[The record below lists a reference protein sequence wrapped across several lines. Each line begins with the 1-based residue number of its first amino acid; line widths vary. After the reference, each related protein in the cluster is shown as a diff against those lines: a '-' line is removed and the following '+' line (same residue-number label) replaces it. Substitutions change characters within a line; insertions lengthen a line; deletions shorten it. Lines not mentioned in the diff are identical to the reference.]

1 MAAKVCSS
9 SFVTGQEIE
18 IVETAVLLPGNG
30 IEALPQF
37 LTSLAIGLLIGLERE
52 RNPSAKAGLRT
63 FALVSLFGTL
73 IALLAEKS
81 GTPWMLI
88 AGLLAVAG
96 MIISAYIN
104 TPTENNDPGTTTVT
118 ALLICYVLGV
128 LVWFGFSKLSVML
141 AIATTTLLYFKPE
154 LQGMTQKLTRR
165 DLVSILQFSV
175 LSFVILPILPD
186 QNYGPYGAFNPY
198 QAWMMV
204 VLISGL
210 SLAGYVALR
219 WTGQRYG
226 APLLGF
232 FGGLVSST
240 ATTLVY
246 ARHSKLNEG
255 MLRLSAVVILI
266 ASQVVLVR
274 LMVVS
279 SVVSPAI
286 LKQLA
291 PVMGLGLLFGLIATL
306 FNWKRLKNSG
316 DLPMP
321 ETANPTELHAALTF
335 GLLFVIV
342 LFCSAWLT
350 DVAGSGGLYIVAL
363 VSGLTD
369 VDAIALSSLRLFH
382 LDKLSSVQTVTSI
395 ALAYLSNML
404 FKFGLAA
411 FIGGLALARHLA
423 VGFLAIAAGV
433 SLGLLLFL

>member
-1 MAAKVCSS
+1 ME
-9 SFVTGQEIE
+9 TGF
-18 IVETAVLLPGNG
+18 LHGNG
-30 IEALPQF
+30 IEVLPQF

-73 IALLAEKS
+73 IALLADKS
-81 GTPWMLI
+81 GTPWLLI
-88 AGLLAVAG
+88 AGLLAIAG
-96 MIISAYIN
+96 MIIAAYIN
-104 TPTENNDPGTTTVT
+104 TPTGNNDPGTTTVA
-118 ALLICYVLGV
+118 ALLICYLLGI
-128 LVWFGFSKLSVML
+128 LVWFGYSKLAVML

-154 LQGMTQKLTRR
+154 LQGMTQRLTRR

-240 ATTLVY
+240 ATTLLY
-246 ARHSKLNEG
+246 AKHSKLNDG

-266 ASQVVLVR
+266 ASQVVLIR
-274 LMVVS
+274 LIVVS
-279 SVVSPAI
+279 GFVSPGI
-286 LKQLA
+286 LRQLA
-291 PVMGLGLLFGLIATL
+291 PVMGMGLVCGLIATL
-306 FNWKRLKNSG
+306 FNWKRLKNTG
-316 DLPMP
+316 DLPML
-321 ETANPTELHAALTF
+321 ETSNPTEIHAALGF
-335 GLLFVIV
+335 GLLFVVV
-342 LFCSAWLT
+342 LFCAAWLS
-350 DVAGSGGLYIVAL
+350 DVAGSSGLYIVAI

-369 VDAIALSSLRLFH
+369 MDAITLSSLRLFN
-382 LDKLSSVQTVTSI
+382 LQKLSSEQTIISI
-395 ALAYLSNML
+395 SLAFISNMV
-404 FKFGLAA
+404 FKFGMAVS
-411 FIGGLALARHLA
+411 IGGMALAKHIA
-423 VGFLAIAAGV
+423 VGFFAMAAGV
-433 SLGLLLFL
+433 ALGLFFL

>member
-1 MAAKVCSS
+1 MESN
-9 SFVTGQEIE
+9 
-18 IVETAVLLPGNG
+18 LLQVNG

-73 IALLAEKS
+73 IALLADKG
-81 GTPWMLI
+81 GTPWLLI

-96 MIISAYIN
+96 MIIAAYIN
-104 TPTENNDPGTTTVT
+104 FPTENNDPGTTTVA
-118 ALLICYVLGV
+118 ALLICYALGV
-128 LVWFGFSKLSVML
+128 LVWYGSSRLAVML

-154 LQGMTQKLTRR
+154 LQGMSQRLTRR

-198 QAWMMV
+198 QAWTMV

-232 FGGLVSST
+232 LGGLVSST

-246 ARHSKLNEG
+246 ARHSKLNSN
-255 MLRLSAVVILI
+255 MLHLSAVVILI
-266 ASQVVLVR
+266 ASQVVLIR
-274 LMVVS
+274 LVVVS
-279 SVVSPAI
+279 GIVSPGI
-286 LKQLA
+286 LRQLA

-306 FNWKRLKNSG
+306 FNWKRLKNTG
-316 DLPMP
+316 ELPMP
-321 ETANPTELHAALTF
+321 ETSNPTEIHAALTF
-335 GLLFVIV
+335 GLLFVAV
-342 LFCSAWLT
+342 LFCSAWLS
-350 DVAGSGGLYIVAL
+350 DVAGSGGLYIVAII
-363 VSGLTD
+363 SGLTD

-382 LDKLSSVQTVTSI
+382 MDKLSNVQTVTAIS
-395 ALAYLSNML
+395 LAFLSNMM
-404 FKFGLAA
+404 FKFGMAA
-411 FIGGLALARHLA
+411 SIGGLALARHLA
-423 VGFLAIAAGV
+423 IGFIAIAAGV
-433 SLGLLLFL
+433 ALGLLLL